1 MTKKV
6 PMDKIYIIAVVLI
19 VVTLIGLFLF
29 TGESF
34 QLIKSLFS
42 SDMTE
47 EQLRE
52 TTQQLGWNGYLT
64 LILLSMVQVM
74 CPFLPSQPIMVLA
87 GIAYGF
93 PIGFLCCF
101 VGFFLGSTA
110 IFLLF
115 KRYGNGLRR
124 FFMKDVDL
132 DLDSLAHSGKI
143 SVIIGLLFLIP
154 ALPYAMICFFAASIG
169 FSFRRYTLVNTL
181 GVVPSILAG
190 VALGNM
196 TMTSDPIT
204 TILVFAALLAFMGL
218 LLYKRKWIFTKLGNF
233 AANSN
238 P

>member
-1 MTKKV
+1 MSKKIV
-6 PMDKIYIIAVVLI
+6 MGKIYIVAIFLI
-19 VVTLIGLFLF
+19 VVTMIGFFLF
-29 TGESF
+29 GGENF

-42 SDMTE
+42 SNMTE
-47 EQLRE
+47 EQLRQ
-52 TTQQLGWNGYLT
+52 TTQQLGFSGYLT
-64 LILLSMVQVM
+64 LTLLSMIQVM
-74 CPFLPSQPIMVLA
+74 CPFLPSQPVQVLA

-93 PIGFLCCF
+93 PVGFACCLA
-101 VGFFLGSTA
+101 GFFLGSTT

-169 FSFRRYTLVNTL
+169 FSLRRYTIVNML
-181 GVVPSILAG
+181 GVIPSILAG

-204 TILVFAALLAFMGL
+204 TILVFAGLLAFMGL
-218 LLYKRKWIFTKLGNF
+218 LLYKRKWIFTKLGSF
-233 AANSN
+233 AANPN
-238 P
+238 T

>member
-1 MTKKV
+1 
-6 PMDKIYIIAVVLI
+6 MDKIYIIAVVLI

-29 TGESF
+29 TGKSF

-42 SDMTE
+42 SDVTE

-64 LILLSMVQVM
+64 LILLAMVQVM

-93 PIGFLCCF
+93 PVGFLCCF

-132 DLDSLAHSGKI
+132 DLDCLAHSGRI
-143 SVIIGLLFLIP
+143 SLIIGLLFLIP

-169 FSFRRYTLVNTL
+169 FSLRRYTLVNTL

>member
-29 TGESF
+29 TGKSF

-42 SDMTE
+42 SDVTE

-64 LILLSMVQVM
+64 LILLAMVQVM

-93 PIGFLCCF
+93 PVGFLCCF

-132 DLDSLAHSGKI
+132 DLDCLAHSGRI
-143 SVIIGLLFLIP
+143 SLIIGLLFLIP

-169 FSFRRYTLVNTL
+169 FSLRRYTLVNTL

-204 TILVFAALLAFMGL
+204 TILVFAALLACMGL